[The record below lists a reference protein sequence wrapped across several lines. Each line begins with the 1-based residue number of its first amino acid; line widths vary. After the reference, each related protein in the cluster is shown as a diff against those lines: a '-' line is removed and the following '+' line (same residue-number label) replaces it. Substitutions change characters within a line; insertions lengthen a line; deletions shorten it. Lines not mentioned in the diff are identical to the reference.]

1 MLKRLLT
8 VLLAIGSLIS
18 CASPS
23 NPPTPTTAQVPL
35 ATPTTAIALAPT
47 IEPPTSVPTNTR
59 VPVTPTFTPIPA
71 TTPRPTVTPIP
82 PSPIPVCTFV
92 MPTINPYCGPHE
104 SLQYSW
110 FDQQTIPITTT
121 SSLRFSAQTDGYA
134 TSARLVL
141 AAGGQIV
148 PMTNRGNGLWDA
160 TLTPLQLT
168 CSYQLGKYKFN
179 HSFVGLLEFF
189 DGDVPETPVS
199 LYININDNQIQPV
212 TIRAIDAQAQKTA
225 NVANLAMPNL
235 DRITP
240 DVKQVTQKFYNYFG
254 DNYDFLAVV
263 YVPMRNENRFFMSVR
278 HDAQGIGT
286 QPLNRTA
293 EYGSKGRLLGIVQFP
308 LHTLFDLGATATSH
322 EIGHQWINFLAGPK
336 LPQFQ
341 GVVPHW
347 PISSLANGIMGYQC
361 CNNSQGLQFPY
372 TFVPQANG
380 NYLVRNTGVSQS
392 FNDMELYLM
401 GLLPASQVGK
411 HFVFPDQKREVKNG
425 ETWAN
430 AIPFTVDDV
439 IKAYGPRV
447 PEYGKAQTKFRIAT
461 IVVSPSLL
469 SPSEMA
475 FFEYFAAR
483 GGSKSE
489 MDYSAGHASGKTL
502 PFYLATGKR
511 GCLITTL
518 DEDGGC

>member
-1 MLKRLLT
+1 
-8 VLLAIGSLIS
+8 
-18 CASPS
+18 
-23 NPPTPTTAQVPL
+23 
-35 ATPTTAIALAPT
+35 
-47 IEPPTSVPTNTR
+47 
-59 VPVTPTFTPIPA
+59 
-71 TTPRPTVTPIP
+71 
-82 PSPIPVCTFV
+82 

-168 CSYQLGKYKFN
+168 CSYLLGRYRNN
-179 HSFVGLLEFF
+179 HSFVGMLEFF
-189 DGDVPETPVS
+189 DGEVPETPVS

-212 TIRAIDAQAQKTA
+212 TVRAIDNQAQKTA
-225 NVANLAMPNL
+225 NVVNLAMPNL
-235 DRITP
+235 DRINP
-240 DVKQVTQKFYNYFG
+240 NVKQVTQKFYSYFG

-263 YVPMRNENRFFMSVR
+263 YIPMRNENRFYMGVQQSV
-278 HDAQGIGT
+278 QGIGL
-286 QPLNRTA
+286 QLSNRTA

-308 LHTLFDLGATATSH
+308 LPTYFDLAGPAASH
-322 EIGHQWINFLAGPK
+322 ELGHQWINFLAGSK
-336 LPQFQ
+336 LPQLQ
-341 GVVPHW
+341 GVTPHW
-347 PISSLANGIMGYQC
+347 PISSLAYGIMGYQATT
-361 CNNSQGLQFPY
+361 NAQGLDFPY
-372 TFVPQANG
+372 TFALQKDG
-380 NYLVRNTGVSQS
+380 SYLVQATGKSKT
-392 FNDMELYLM
+392 FNDMELYMM
-401 GLLPASQVGK
+401 GLQPANEVGK
-411 HFVFPDQKREVKNG
+411 HFIFPNQQRQVKAG
-425 ETWAN
+425 DAWTD
-430 AIPFTVDDV
+430 AIPFTVEDI

-461 IVVSPSLL
+461 IVVSPALL
-469 SPSEMA
+469 NPSEMA
-475 FFEYFAAR
+475 FFDYFALR
-483 GGSKSE
+483 GSMKTELNYSE
-489 MDYSAGHASGKTL
+489 GHSSGKTS